1 MIMKDIEKV
10 ILAAVLIALIV
21 TEQEFAVVGVPEIT
35 QEVELRDKPVGSEPD
50 EIIQE
55 VTLPDIE
62 GVVTNGNIVGRI

>member
-1 MIMKDIEKV
+1 MYPT
-10 ILAAVLIALIV
+10 L
-21 TEQEFAVVGVPEIT
+21 T

-62 GVVTNGNIVGRI
+62 GVVVKNC